1 MTRTL
6 IALSAV
12 LSICVAGG
20 QTLGDDSPGM
30 ASDPGSGTEP
40 ASFSNVPGLVS
51 VVQLNEGQVASLRR
65 LNYEFEDELFP
76 LLQQLRE
83 KEWELQRLSRSKDVD
98 ETMVDMVIQSI
109 EALYEQVRSV
119 GVRHREQARAMLSSH
134 QLGALGKLET
144 ALELSDAAR
153 ESCMRQSDHDARGL
167 RVHSGTRVV
176 VRGSAWA
183 RVVQPWL
190 WRVPSERRIWGLPRR
205 DPERHVYSSRQ
216 ELTAATRTWTVGQGL
231 RGARVTTGHVSVD
244 GPSPGDQ
251 PSGTGAMSLGREMSA
266 GRHAR
271 HARSVGSGRPA
282 ETRPQAVDP
291 AEDMTSG
298 RWSRVLSAPTGPLHA
313 LQRAPHEGTLPC
325 PANSGD
331 DPIRHP
337 RIRP

>member
-40 ASFSNVPGLVS
+40 ASVSNVPGLVS

-153 ESCMRQSDHDARGL
+153 EAVCANLITTPGAFEYIPGLASLYGDPLGLGSC
-167 RVHSGTRVV
+167 
-176 VRGSAWA
+176 
-183 RVVQPWL
+183 
-190 WRVPSERRIWGLPRR
+190 
-205 DPERHVYSSRQ
+205 
-216 ELTAATRTWTVGQGL
+216 
-231 RGARVTTGHVSVD
+231 
-244 GPSPGDQ
+244 
-251 PSGTGAMSLGREMSA
+251 SLGFGASLVN
-266 GRHAR
+266 G
-271 HARSVGSGRPA
+271 GFG
-282 ETRPQAVDP
+282 DY
-291 AEDMTSG
+291 
-298 RWSRVLSAPTGPLHA
+298 L
-313 LQRAPHEGTLPC
+313 EGTQNDTSTVPGR
-325 PANSGD
+325 N
-331 DPIRHP
+331 
-337 RIRP
+337 